1 MIRVRA
7 ITKAG
12 EEALRAGSVKVRVIR
27 SGMFQQMT
35 FRITREKTGNI
46 EYVELATDR
55 QIDTHEIQK
64 IAKEFGLPVK
74 AQNGRAFP
82 EGTTASDFQGL

>member
-1 MIRVRA
+1 MHELSVLA
-7 ITKAG
+7 K
-12 EEALRAGSVKVRVIR
+12 EVLKSGSVKIRVTR

-35 FRITREKTGNI
+35 FRIRRVKTGNI
-46 EYVELATDR
+46 EYAELFIDR
-55 QIDTHEIQK
+55 MIDTPEIIR
-64 IAKEFGLPVK
+64 IAREFGLPVQ